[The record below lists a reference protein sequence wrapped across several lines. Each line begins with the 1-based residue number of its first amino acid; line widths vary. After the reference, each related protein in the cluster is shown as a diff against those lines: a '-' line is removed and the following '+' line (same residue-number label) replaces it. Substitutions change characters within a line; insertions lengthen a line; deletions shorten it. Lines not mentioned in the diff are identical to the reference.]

1 MGKDTLNAYE
11 AAVNRQEAYN
21 HVAGSSSSAVGMSHI
36 ETEYPDE
43 DLPSYE
49 ETSSSAPLLSG
60 STHDGPSRNAHPI
73 RGMSWYI
80 PPPDLPFSSHD
91 YFSETFSTRF
101 PKYSTDPDALRQMIL
116 EQSQYAPSYYVE
128 LYGTHTRTERRNN
141 KDHSQTITDF
151 HVKLNLTH
159 LLTAGMRTGGRLE
172 LLPDNQKGYRG
183 GVVKSYTPSL
193 SNGDMESSGDE
204 LQAWCEKYVADPSP
218 VKSFM
223 FERRIINHDTIKLKD
238 LLKSLVASTNYRGN
252 VHVKF
257 TTKHKRVIVYSPNT
271 INEWRMTP
279 WVRWLF
285 YLSFLWIISWP
296 ILFFLTRR
304 YEVIKAFYQYADKP
318 VGDEY
323 GRKPTVQSEQE
334 FFNHWEAALR
344 RAVVGR
350 LVRTGACLDDEYRI
364 ATLQDEVARGQAA
377 ARILN
382 GGTTGSV
389 LADGIIGIIGAGT
402 EFGREYNNAVGW
414 GYDE

>member
-1 MGKDTLNAYE
+1 MGKDTLNTYE
-11 AAVNRQEAYN
+11 AAVNRQETYN
-21 HVAGSSSSAVGMSHI
+21 HAAGSSTSAVSLSHL
-36 ETEYPDE
+36 ESEYPDE

-60 STHDGPSRNAHPI
+60 SAHGEPSRNAHPV

-80 PPPDLPFSSHD
+80 
-91 YFSETFSTRF
+91 
-101 PKYSTDPDALRQMIL
+101 
-116 EQSQYAPSYYVE
+116 YYVE

-141 KDHSQTITDF
+141 KDNSETITDF

-159 LLTAGMRTGGRLE
+159 LLTTGMRTGGRLE

-252 VHVKF
+252 VHVHF

-304 YEVIKAFYQYADKP
+304 YEVVKAFYQYADKP

-323 GRKPTVQSEQE
+323 GRKPTVLSEQE

-350 LVRTGACLDDEYRI
+350 LVRKDACLDDEYRI
-364 ATLQDEVARGQAA
+364 ATLQEEVARGQAA

-382 GGTTGSV
+382 GGTTGSI

-414 GYDE
+414 GYDD